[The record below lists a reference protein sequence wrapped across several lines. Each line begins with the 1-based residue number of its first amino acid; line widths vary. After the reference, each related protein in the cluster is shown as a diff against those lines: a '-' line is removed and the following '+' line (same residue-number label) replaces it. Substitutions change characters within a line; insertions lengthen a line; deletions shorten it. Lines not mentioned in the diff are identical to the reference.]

1 MSTLHNEAVKEKE
14 AARILGISPLTL
26 RKMRSI
32 GPQAAGLPAIPFHRY
47 SPKCVR
53 YSVTDLEDYKARFRV
68 DPSDK
73 A

>member
-1 MSTLHNEAVKEKE
+1 MKTPHNEAVNEKE

-26 RKMRSI
+26 RKMRCI

-53 YSVTDLEDYKARFRV
+53 YSVTDLEAYKARFRV
-68 DPSDK
+68 DPTEK
-73 A
+73 G

>member
-1 MSTLHNEAVKEKE
+1 MITAHDEAVNEKE

-53 YSVTDLEDYKARFRV
+53 YSVADLEDYKARFRV
-68 DPSDK
+68 DPTEK